1 MYLCDMLEIILLA
14 VVVLFLFKKFK
25 SILGE
30 EYDSEMFGYDAIV
43 IVKKKIKEAIK
54 VDVKDEL
61 LKDDFK
67 GLDENS
73 KKYAVEL
80 SEKIS
85 GFSLEKFT
93 KISSKVLEN
102 VLKATNEQNVEEIK
116 KFFSKKLA
124 DNIISSFNNDIR
136 DNIVLVAMN
145 NVEIENIAKNGSIY
159 SINVIFTMQQIN
171 YTTKNED
178 GVENVVDGSKHEILD
193 VKEKWNF
200 VHNMNSGNNTW
211 FIDKVDEVL

>member
-1 MYLCDMLEIILLA
+1 MLEIILLA

-43 IVKKKIKEAIK
+43 IVKKKIKEAVK

-93 KISSKVLEN
+93 KISSKVLES
-102 VLKATNEQNVEEIK
+102 VLKATNEHNVDEIK

>member
-1 MYLCDMLEIILLA
+1 MLEIILLA
-14 VVVLFLFKKFK
+14 IVVLFLLKKFK

-54 VDVKDEL
+54 VNVKDEL
-61 LKDDFK
+61 LNDNFK

-73 KKYAVEL
+73 KKHAIEL

-93 KISSKVLEN
+93 KISSKVLES
-102 VLKATNEQNVEEIK
+102 VLKATNERNVDEIK

-124 DNIISSFNNDIR
+124 ENIISSFNDEVK
-136 DNIVLVAMN
+136 DNIILVAMN
-145 NVEIENIAKNGSIY
+145 NIEIENIIKNGSTY
-159 SINVIFTMQQIN
+159 SINVVFTMQQIN

-193 VKEKWNF
+193 VKERWGF

-211 FIDKVDEVL
+211 FIDKVDEML

>member
-1 MYLCDMLEIILLA
+1 MLEIILLA
-14 VVVLFLFKKFK
+14 IVVLFLFRKFK

-43 IVKKKIKEAIK
+43 IVKKKIKDAIK

-61 LKDDFK
+61 SKEDFK
-67 GLDENS
+67 GLDETS
-73 KKYAVEL
+73 KKYAIEL
-80 SEKIS
+80 SDKIK
-85 GFSLEKFT
+85 GFSLEKFM

-102 VLKATNEQNVEEIK
+102 VLKATNEHNVDEIK

-124 DNIISSFNNDIR
+124 DNIISSFNEEIK
-136 DNIVLVAMN
+136 DNIILVAMN
-145 NVEIENIAKNGSIY
+145 NIEIENIIKNGGTY

-193 VKEKWNF
+193 VKERWCF
-200 VHNMNSGNNTW
+200 VHNINSGNNTW
-211 FIDKVDEVL
+211 FIDKVDEIL

>member
-1 MYLCDMLEIILLA
+1 MLEIILLA
-14 VVVLFLFKKFK
+14 IVVLFLFRKFK

-67 GLDENS
+67 GLDEAS

-80 SEKIS
+80 SDKIS

-93 KISSKVLEN
+93 KISSKVLES
-102 VLKATNEQNVEEIK
+102 VLKATNEHNVDEIK

-124 DNIISSFNNDIR
+124 DNVISSFDEQVK
-136 DNIVLVAMN
+136 DNIVLVSMN
-145 NVEIENIAKNGSIY
+145 NVEIENIIKNGSTY
-159 SINVIFTMQQIN
+159 SINVVFTMQQIN

-193 VKEKWNF
+193 VKERWCC

-211 FIDKVDEVL
+211 FIDKVDEIL

>member
-1 MYLCDMLEIILLA
+1 MLEIILLA
-14 VVVLFLFKKFK
+14 IVVLFLFKKFK

-61 LKDDFK
+61 SKDDYK
-67 GLDENS
+67 GLNEMS

-80 SEKIS
+80 SEKIN
-85 GFSLEKFT
+85 GFSLEKFK
-93 KISSKVLEN
+93 KISSKVLES
-102 VLKATNEQNVEEIK
+102 VLKATNEQNAEEIK

-124 DNIISSFNNDIR
+124 DNIISSFNQETKDYMILVSMKDIKIE
-136 DNIVLVAMN
+136 DIVKNGNTYAINIV
-145 NVEIENIAKNGSIY
+145 
-159 SINVIFTMQQIN
+159 FDMQQIN
-171 YTTKNED
+171 YTTQKKDSEE
-178 GVENVVDGSKHEILD
+178 VIIDGSKHEILD
-193 VKEKWNF
+193 VKERWCF

-211 FIDKVDEVL
+211 FIDKVNEIL

>member
-1 MYLCDMLEIILLA
+1 MLEIILLA
-14 VVVLFLFKKFK
+14 IVVLFLFRKFK

-67 GLDENS
+67 GLDEAS
-73 KKYAVEL
+73 KKCAVEL
-80 SEKIS
+80 SDKIS

-93 KISSKVLEN
+93 KISSKVLES
-102 VLKATNEQNVEEIK
+102 VLKATNEHNVDEIK

-124 DNIISSFNNDIR
+124 DNIISSFDEQVK
-136 DNIVLVAMN
+136 DNIVLVSMN
-145 NVEIENIAKNGSIY
+145 NVEIENIIKNGSTY
-159 SINVIFTMQQIN
+159 SINVVFTMQQIN

-193 VKEKWNF
+193 VKERWCF

-211 FIDKVDEVL
+211 FIDKVDEML

>member
-1 MYLCDMLEIILLA
+1 MLEIILLA
-14 VVVLFLFKKFK
+14 IVVLFLFKKFK

-61 LKDDFK
+61 SKDDYK
-67 GLDENS
+67 GLNETS

-80 SEKIS
+80 SEKIN
-85 GFSLEKFT
+85 GFSLEKFK
-93 KISSKVLEN
+93 KISSKVLES
-102 VLKATNEQNVEEIK
+102 VLKATNEQNAEEIK

-124 DNIISSFNNDIR
+124 DNIISSFNQETKDYMILVSMKDIKIE
-136 DNIVLVAMN
+136 DIVKNGNTYAINIV
-145 NVEIENIAKNGSIY
+145 
-159 SINVIFTMQQIN
+159 FDMQQIN
-171 YTTKNED
+171 YTTQKKDSEE
-178 GVENVVDGSKHEILD
+178 VIIDGSKHEILD
-193 VKEKWNF
+193 VKERWCF

-211 FIDKVDEVL
+211 FIDKVNEIL

>member
-1 MYLCDMLEIILLA
+1 MLEIILLA
-14 VVVLFLFKKFK
+14 IVVLFLFKKFK

-61 LKDDFK
+61 SKDDYK
-67 GLDENS
+67 GLNEMS

-80 SEKIS
+80 SEKIN
-85 GFSLEKFT
+85 GFSLEKFK
-93 KISSKVLEN
+93 KISSKVLES
-102 VLKATNEQNVEEIK
+102 VLKATNEKNVEEIK

-124 DNIISSFNNDIR
+124 DNIISSFNQETKDYMILVSMKDIKIE
-136 DNIVLVAMN
+136 DIVKNGNTYAINIV
-145 NVEIENIAKNGSIY
+145 
-159 SINVIFTMQQIN
+159 FDMQQIN
-171 YTTKNED
+171 YTTQKKDSEE
-178 GVENVVDGSKHEILD
+178 VIIDGSKHEILD
-193 VKEKWNF
+193 VKERWCF

-211 FIDKVDEVL
+211 FIDKVNEIL

>member
-1 MYLCDMLEIILLA
+1 MLEIILLA
-14 VVVLFLFKKFK
+14 IVVLFLFRKFK

-54 VDVKDEL
+54 VDVEDEL

-67 GLDENS
+67 GLDEAS

-80 SEKIS
+80 SDKIS

-93 KISSKVLEN
+93 KISSKVLES
-102 VLKATNEQNVEEIK
+102 VLKATNEHNVDEIK

-124 DNIISSFNNDIR
+124 DNIISSFDEQVK
-136 DNIVLVAMN
+136 DNIVLVSMN
-145 NVEIENIAKNGSIY
+145 NVEIENIIKNGSTY
-159 SINVIFTMQQIN
+159 SINVVFTMQQIN

-193 VKEKWNF
+193 VKERWCF

-211 FIDKVDEVL
+211 FIDKVDEIL